1 MPAPSKKPSI
11 TPEQQLEKIRKRLGH
26 VEFEW
31 QAEASL
37 DTGVPQ
43 LNQVLGDPILGPSY
57 GQITEI
63 SGLESAGKTSLTM
76 SLVALAQADGAEAI
90 WLDFEN
96 SWKPKW
102 AEMRGVD
109 LSRITVIRPYVGTFG
124 KEKSPRLP
132 YAEEICT
139 QAEALMPILAKR
151 SGKVV
156 CAMDSLVAMQPKIK
170 AETNLEDQ
178 SAYDEQALP
187 KLLNKV
193 FGRWVG
199 LVQVNNVL
207 VLATNQLRQNPRPK
221 PFTDPWYIPG
231 GNAMRF
237 YGHVRVKV
245 KRTGKIVD
253 KNKKQIGIQGI
264 IHNFKHKNGGLEHS
278 EIGYKLM
285 FDGTTKFVPAKDVAF
300 KRK

>member
-1 MPAPSKKPSI
+1 MPTQTKKPAI
-11 TPEQQLEKIRKRLGH
+11 TPEQQLEKIQKRLGH
-26 VEFEW
+26 VKFEW
-31 QAEASL
+31 VEEAWL

-43 LNQVLGDPILGPSY
+43 LNQVLGDPVLGPTY

-63 SGLESAGKTSLTM
+63 VGLESVGKTAATM
-76 SLVALAQADGAEAI
+76 TIVALAQKDGAEAI
-90 WLDFEN
+90 WIDFEN

-109 LSRITVIRPYVGTFG
+109 LSRITIIKPYIGVF
-124 KEKSPRLP
+124 EKNKPPRMA
-132 YAEEICT
+132 YAEELCT

-151 SGKVV
+151 AGKVV
-156 CAMDSLVAMQPKIK
+156 CVIDSLVAMQPKIK
-170 AETNLEDQ
+170 AETNMENQ

-187 KLLNKV
+187 KLLNKLL
-193 FGRWVG
+193 GRWVG

-207 VLATNQLRQNPRPK
+207 LLATNQLRQNPRPK
-221 PFTDPWYIPG
+221 PFTDPWYVPG
-231 GNAMRF
+231 GNAMKF
-237 YGHVRVKV
+237 YGHVRVKM

-253 KNKKQIGIQGI
+253 KNKKQVGIQGI

-278 EIGYKLM
+278 EIGYRLM
-285 FDGTTKFVPAKDVAF
+285 FDGTTKFVPARDVAY